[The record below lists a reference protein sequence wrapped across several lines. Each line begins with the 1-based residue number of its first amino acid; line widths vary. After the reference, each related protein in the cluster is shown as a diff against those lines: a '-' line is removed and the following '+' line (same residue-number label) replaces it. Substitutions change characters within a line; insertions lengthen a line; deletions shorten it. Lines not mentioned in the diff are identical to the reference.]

1 MLLLSLISA
10 GVTACSSG
18 APPTHVES
26 GTQPSRTAD
35 PSPTGGTV
43 APSASPTPVPNPAP
57 TELVGVWTTTV
68 IGEAVTLV
76 IEPGTYRI
84 LRGGQSGSGLIDVVD
99 GEITFHSSTLCSG
112 SGTYSWAVDRGRL
125 TFSASTTDPC
135 PGRAT
140 VLVDVIY
147 EQ

>member
-1 MLLLSLISA
+1 MPLVSLIFA
-10 GVTACSSG
+10 GVTACSGG
-18 APPTHVES
+18 APPTQLDS

-35 PSPTGGTV
+35 PSPTAGIV

-68 IGEAVTLV
+68 IGEAVSLV

-99 GEITFHSSTLCSG
+99 DEITFHSSSLCSG
-112 SGTYSWAVDRGRL
+112 SGSYIWTVDGGRL
-125 TFSASTTDPC
+125 TFTAVDTDPC
-135 PGRAT
+135 GGRAS
-140 VLVDVIY
+140 VLLDVIY

>member
-1 MLLLSLISA
+1 MLLVSLIFA
-10 GVTACSSG
+10 GVTACSTG
-18 APPTHVES
+18 APPTQVES
-26 GTQPSRTAD
+26 GTPPSRTSD
-35 PSPTGGTV
+35 PSPTGGIVT
-43 APSASPTPVPNPAP
+43 PSASPTPVPNPAP

-99 GEITFHSSTLCSG
+99 DEITFHASSLCSG
-112 SGTYSWAVDRGRL
+112 SGNYIWTVDGGRL
-125 TFSASTTDPC
+125 TFTAIETDPC
-135 PGRAT
+135 GGRAT